1 MSDRL
6 EELAMRRRRLLLRSE
21 RLRADLAADQQV
33 MLEALSGVDRA
44 ISTAKKAA
52 KPVFLIGA
60 GLLLFKLIRGR
71 RRGGR
76 AAAAGSAL
84 GGLAGVLGG
93 GRAATAGSG
102 LLMRALFWV
111 SIAQRALPYVSLARN
126 LWRSRSSR
134 HGRSYADAG
143 AETEHLL

>member
-21 RLRADLAADQQV
+21 RLRAELAADQQL
-33 MLEALSGVDRA
+33 MLDALSGVDRA

-52 KPVFLIGA
+52 KPVFLVGA
-60 GLLLFKLIRGR
+60 GLLLLKLIRGPR
-71 RRGGR
+71 RTSLPAVGAAGL
-76 AAAAGSAL
+76 AAAG
-84 GGLAGVLGG
+84 
-93 GRAATAGSG
+93 GRS
-102 LLMRALFWV
+102 LMTRALFWI

-134 HGRSYADAG
+134 RGRSYADAG

>member
-33 MLEALSGVDRA
+33 MLDALSGVDRA
-44 ISTAKKAA
+44 ISTARKAA
-52 KPVFLIGA
+52 KPVFLVGA
-60 GLLLFKLIRGR
+60 GLLLFKLLRGR
-71 RRGGR
+71 RSPR
-76 AAAAGSAL
+76 AGLAGSA
-84 GGLAGVLGG
+84 GM
-93 GRAATAGSG
+93 ATAGRG
-102 LLMRALFWV
+102 LMMRALFWL
-111 SIAQRALPYVSLARN
+111 SIAQRALPYISLARN

-134 HGRSYADAG
+134 HRQPYADAG

>member
-21 RLRADLAADQQV
+21 RLRAELAADQQV
-33 MLEALSGVDRA
+33 MLDALSGVDRA
-44 ISTAKKAA
+44 IATARKAA
-52 KPVFLIGA
+52 KPVFFVGA
-60 GLLLFKLIRGR
+60 GLLLFKLLRGPR
-71 RRGGR
+71 RASSGVARAGMAPAGRG
-76 AAAAGSAL
+76 L
-84 GGLAGVLGG
+84 M
-93 GRAATAGSG
+93 
-102 LLMRALFWV
+102 MRALFWISV
-111 SIAQRALPYVSLARN
+111 AQRALPYISLARN

>member
-1 MSDRL
+1 MSDRI

-33 MLEALSGVDRA
+33 MLDALSGVDRA
-44 ISTAKKAA
+44 IATARKAA

-60 GLLLFKLIRGR
+60 GLMLFKLLRGR
-71 RRGGR
+71 RR
-76 AAAAGSAL
+76 A
-84 GGLAGVLGG
+84 V
-93 GRAATAGSG
+93 ATAGAGRAGGG

-111 SIAQRALPYVSLARN
+111 SVAQRALPYVSLARN

-134 HGRSYADAG
+134 AGRYGHPYTDAG

>member
-1 MSDRL
+1 MSDRI

-33 MLEALSGVDRA
+33 MLDALSGVDRA

-52 KPVFLIGA
+52 KPVFLVGA
-60 GLLLFKLIRGR
+60 GLLLFKLLRRGR
-71 RRGGR
+71 ART
-76 AAAAGSAL
+76 AG
-84 GGLAGVLGG
+84 GGLLVK
-93 GRAATAGSG
+93 T
-102 LLMRALFWV
+102 LFWV
-111 SIAQRALPYVSLARN
+111 SMAQRALPYVSLARN

-134 HGRSYADAG
+134 HGRYGQPYADAG

>member
-33 MLEALSGVDRA
+33 MLDALSGVDRA
-44 ISTAKKAA
+44 ISRARRAA
-52 KPVFLIGA
+52 KPIFLVGA
-60 GLLLFKLIRGR
+60 GLLLLRLIRGP
-71 RRGGR
+71 RRGSVGVARAAGVGR
-76 AAAAGSAL
+76 AGAAAAAG
-84 GGLAGVLGG
+84 
-93 GRAATAGSG
+93 RG
-102 LLMRALFWV
+102 LLVRALFWL

-134 HGRSYADAG
+134 YGRSYADAG
-143 AETEHLL
+143 AETEHLF

>member
-21 RLRADLAADQQV
+21 RLRAELAADQQL

-52 KPVFLIGA
+52 KPVFLVGA
-60 GLLLFKLIRGR
+60 GLLLFKLLRGPR
-71 RRGGR
+71 RASSR
-76 AAAAGSAL
+76 AVAQ
-84 GGLAGVLGG
+84 AGV
-93 GRAATAGSG
+93 ATAGRG
-102 LLMRALFWV
+102 LMTRALFWLSV
-111 SIAQRALPYVSLARN
+111 AQRAMPYISLARN

>member
-1 MSDRL
+1 MSHRL

-21 RLRADLAADQQV
+21 RLRAELAADQQL
-33 MLEALSGVDRA
+33 MLQALSGVDRA

-52 KPVFLIGA
+52 KPMFLVGA
-60 GLLLFKLIRGR
+60 GLLLFKLIRGPR
-71 RRGGR
+71 RASSR
-76 AAAAGSAL
+76 AVAR
-84 GGLAGVLGG
+84 AGV
-93 GRAATAGSG
+93 ATAGRG
-102 LLMRALFWV
+102 LMMRALFWLSV
-111 SIAQRALPYVSLARN
+111 ARRAMPYISLARN